1 MRDPKRIPVVL
12 KALQAEWEKNPD
24 LRLMQ
29 LLVNTLD
36 ARPNPLFM
44 VEDTVLLEKL
54 GVQNMDPSA

>member
-12 KALQAEWEKNPD
+12 EAIRVEWEKNPD

-36 ARPNPLFM
+36 ARPSPLFP
-44 VEDTVLLEKL
+44 VEDDVLLAKL
-54 GVQNMDPSA
+54 QKPK